1 LPSFR
6 TKRNEAVRLEYGD
19 EVEAR
24 ADLQYGR
31 RWIPKGTRLNRS
43 DPAVIA
49 DVAGHHFQVPAVP
62 LSKVLETEREV
73 NDGT

>member
-6 TKRNEAVRLEYGD
+6 PKQNEAARLEYGD

-24 ADLQYGR
+24 ADLQFGR
-31 RWIPKGTRLNRS
+31 RWIPKGTRLTRS

-49 DVAGHHFQVPAVP
+49 DVAGHHFQIPAVP
-62 LSKVLETEREV
+62 LSKVLETEREAS
-73 NDGT
+73 NGN